1 MTYRIGIDVGGT
13 HTDAVI
19 LDEQNVLHAK
29 TKVATTED
37 VGGGIQEA
45 IRVLL
50 AESGIQP
57 AQIASAMLG
66 TTHCTNAIV
75 ERKRLSKIGVIR
87 IGAPATDAIPP
98 YSDWPQDLLEAIF
111 VGSTIVHGGHEYTG
125 QRLSRLDEEEI
136 RRMGAQWRGKVKAVA
151 VTSVFS
157 PVDASDELRAKQLL
171 QEELGAEVAISLSHE
186 IGNIGLL
193 ERENATIL
201 NASLTEAAQQMVSG
215 FQQSLSVNGIENAHI
230 YLSQNDGTL
239 MTAEYARRF
248 PVLTIASGPTNS
260 VRGASFLCGIE
271 DALVVDVGGTTT
283 DIGVLTKGF
292 PRESSLVAQIGG
304 VRTNFRMPDLLSF
317 GLGGGTRIRGLG
329 AEPQVG
335 PDSVGYRLSKEG
347 LIFGGEVL
355 TASDIAVA
363 VGQAQIGDAQKV
375 AHLPADDVQR
385 VYQKMTVMVEEAI
398 DRMKTSAEPV
408 PAILVGGG
416 SILLPDQLQGVSEV
430 IRPENY
436 EVANAIGVTIA
447 QVSGQI
453 DRIYANE
460 TRTREEIQ
468 EDCQQLAIAEA
479 VRAGALPETV
489 KIVDIEE
496 IPLAY
501 LSGNAVRMRA
511 KAVGELFPV
520 AARAIRG

>member
-1 MTYRIGIDVGGT
+1 M
-13 HTDAVI
+13 
-19 LDEQNVLHAK
+19 
-29 TKVATTED
+29 
-37 VGGGIQEA
+37 
-45 IRVLL
+45 
-50 AESGIQP
+50 
-57 AQIASAMLG
+57 
-66 TTHCTNAIV
+66 
-75 ERKRLSKIGVIR
+75 
-87 IGAPATDAIPP
+87 
-98 YSDWPQDLLEAIF
+98 
-111 VGSTIVHGGHEYTG
+111 
-125 QRLSRLDEEEI
+125 
-136 RRMGAQWRGKVKAVA
+136 
-151 VTSVFS
+151 
-157 PVDASDELRAKQLL
+157 DASDELRAKQLL

-271 DALVVDVGGTTT
+271 DALAVDVGGTTT

-355 TASDIAVA
+355 TASDVAVA

-460 TRTREEIQ
+460 TRTREEIL
-468 EDCQQLAIAEA
+468 EDCQQLATAEA

-496 IPLAY
+496 VPLAY